1 MLLNELL
8 LGLRQQTL
16 DFEDTQAFI
25 AANYD
30 YQPVAFQNGNQHNA
44 AGSNEG
50 SCRIFAFGLL
60 NQLSAEDILLCFGRF
75 YRDVLATPEGTDHNN
90 IRQFML
96 CGIVG
101 LAFEKPA
108 LVAKKLHA

>member
-16 DFEDTQAFI
+16 DFEDAQAFI

-30 YQPVAFQNGNQHNA
+30 YQPAAFQNGNQHNA

-60 NQLSAEDILLCFGRF
+60 NQLSAEDTLLCFGRF
-75 YRDVLATPEGTDHNN
+75 YRDVLATPDGKDHNN
-90 IRQFML
+90 IRQFMVF
-96 CGIVG
+96 GMAG
-101 LAFEKPA
+101 LRFETNV
-108 LVAKKLHA
+108 LVAK

>member
-30 YQPVAFQNGNQHNA
+30 YQPSAFQNGNQHNA

-50 SCRIFAFGLL
+50 SCRIFAFGLINL
-60 NQLSAEDILLCFGRF
+60 LSEEDILLCFGRF
-75 YRDVLATPEGTDHNN
+75 YRDVLASPEGTDHNN
-90 IRQFML
+90 IRQFM
-96 CGIVG
+96 ISG
-101 LAFEKPA
+101 LAGLSFDEPA
-108 LVAKKLHA
+108 LVAK

>member
-8 LGLRQQTL
+8 LGLRQQSL

-44 AGSNEG
+44 AGTNEG

-60 NQLSAEDILLCFGRF
+60 NQLEAEDILLCFGRF
-75 YRDVLATPEGTDHNN
+75 YRDVLTSPDDTDHNN

-96 CGIVG
+96 SGIAG
-101 LAFEKPA
+101 LRFEKNA
-108 LVAKKLHA
+108 LVAK